1 MIIQQTDV
9 EQLRSLRSLV
19 LRPGQPI
26 EKTNY
31 ERDNEK
37 STLHYAA
44 KIDGAVLS
52 IATIYPEEFSEVKS
66 GLSYR
71 LRGMAT
77 HPEYRRQGLARGIMC
92 KVKRDLKY
100 INVDLIWC
108 RARIVAVEFYQS
120 LGFVK
125 IGPIYEIEEIGPHY
139 TMYKNI

>member
-1 MIIQQTDV
+1 
-9 EQLRSLRSLV
+9 
-19 LRPGQPI
+19 
-26 EKTNY
+26 
-31 ERDNEK
+31 
-37 STLHYAA
+37 
-44 KIDGAVLS
+44 
-52 IATIYPEEFSEVKS
+52 
-66 GLSYR
+66 
-71 LRGMAT
+71 MAT